1 MGGTTIYNALA
12 LSEVELSTMEPD
24 RPVFP
29 PKLHRI
35 EVVHNPFPDIVPRI
49 TREERAAQQQ
59 ARQAAAAR
67 KSEPE
72 RERRKQ
78 KKNTSLLSFGEE
90 EEAPVSTGPRK
101 PMSSHD
107 LLDDKTLSKQ
117 AIPARASSAES
128 MPCSS
133 TEPPVRPAERLAAP
147 PAVESAQPVAAPEH
161 PAGDAR
167 SAGLE
172 KLQAAVKRRAQEAAE
187 PPRPSKKTSQGRDL
201 LRALSEQYQKK
212 NVSTSRG
219 ASSREKSE
227 SDTIARLE
235 KFRKDMRNG
244 RHADD
249 RASPTESARV
259 KPSNTWQE
267 EEEDMHDYG
276 ASDEEGGDNETDWRS
291 HRYVL
296 LAMEIH

>member
-12 LSEVELSTMEPD
+12 LSEVELSTTEPD

-35 EVVHNPFPDIVPRI
+35 EVVHNPFPDIAPRI
-49 TREERAAQQQ
+49 TREERAAQQH

-128 MPCSS
+128 TTRSS
-133 TEPPVRPAERLAAP
+133 TEPPVRPAEHRAP
-147 PAVESAQPVAAPEH
+147 S
-161 PAGDAR
+161 PAGEPDKPAADAR
-167 SAGLE
+167 SSELE
-172 KLQAAVKRRAQEAAE
+172 KLQAAVKRRAQETAE
-187 PPRPSKKTSQGRDL
+187 PPRPSKKPSQGRDL

-212 NVSTSRG
+212 NTSASRG

-227 SDTIARLE
+227 RETIARLE
-235 KFRKDMRNG
+235 KFRKDMRSS

-249 RASPTESARV
+249 RASPAASTREP
-259 KPSNTWQE
+259 PSRQE
-267 EEEDMHDYG
+267 EEEDMHEYG
-276 ASDEEGGDNETDWRS
+276 ASDDEGGDNDTNWRS
-291 HRYVL
+291 HRYVVSML
-296 LAMEIH
+296 EIY

>member
-1 MGGTTIYNALA
+1 MTPVFGTASCPAFVSRQATRRPPGMAASRSTGARSPTSFISVCALTVVVWWPWRTPARPTRTTASSLYVPAHCPPCSPQITLDATPELQNKHTIFGRVGGTTIYNALA
-12 LSEVELSTMEPD
+12 LSEVELSTTEPD

-128 MPCSS
+128 TTRSS
-133 TEPPVRPAERLAAP
+133 TEPPVRPAEHRALSPPGEPEKPAA
-147 PAVESAQPVAAPEH
+147 
-161 PAGDAR
+161 DAR
-167 SAGLE
+167 SSELE
-172 KLQAAVKRRAQEAAE
+172 KLQAAVKRRAQMRELHLTIHQNVRT
-187 PPRPSKKTSQGRDL
+187 PRS
-201 LRALSEQYQKK
+201 
-212 NVSTSRG
+212 V
-219 ASSREKSE
+219 
-227 SDTIARLE
+227 
-235 KFRKDMRNG
+235 FC
-244 RHADD
+244 
-249 RASPTESARV
+249 
-259 KPSNTWQE
+259 
-267 EEEDMHDYG
+267 
-276 ASDEEGGDNETDWRS
+276 
-291 HRYVL
+291 
-296 LAMEIH
+296 